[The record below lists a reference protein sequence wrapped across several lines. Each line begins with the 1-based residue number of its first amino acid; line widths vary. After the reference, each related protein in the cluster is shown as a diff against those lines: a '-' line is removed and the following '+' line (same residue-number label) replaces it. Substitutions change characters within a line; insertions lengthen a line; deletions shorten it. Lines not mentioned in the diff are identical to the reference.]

1 MNISSLIGLTMVL
14 VLIIAIAWWLRKSI
28 WTIGSARMPS
38 EAVKLRFG
46 KVVGSRGP
54 GLAFALYPIETF
66 RIFPTTLYRLRFE
79 VVSVHSKKKPPY
91 ETTTMRVFMSVYFRW
106 PLVGE
111 TYKFQDEEISGGE
124 LLEKTH
130 YALPIDPVHPNGTL
144 LDFFSDT
151 IADAC
156 RRVMTSRTHVQC
168 REEKE
173 QMEKEIKDYLLSEP
187 GNPFREC
194 RIPEKNLDVSITQI
208 DFPEDF
214 EKALYAPE
222 VAVQEREAIS
232 QRIRAFTTAGVNAE
246 VAAFAVVGLKEG
258 EKFSLSQLRDLAI
271 FRFLSAL

>member
-1 MNISSLIGLTMVL
+1 
-14 VLIIAIAWWLRKSI
+14 
-28 WTIGSARMPS
+28 
-38 EAVKLRFG
+38 
-46 KVVGSRGP
+46 
-54 GLAFALYPIETF
+54 
-66 RIFPTTLYRLRFE
+66 
-79 VVSVHSKKKPPY
+79 
-91 ETTTMRVFMSVYFRW
+91 MSVYFRW

-111 TYKFQDEEISGGE
+111 IYKFQDKEISGGE

-130 YALPIDPVHPNGTL
+130 YALPIDPAHPNGTL

-173 QMEKEIKDYLLSEP
+173 KMEKEIKDYLLSEP

-208 DFPEDF
+208 GFPEDF

-222 VAVQEREAIS
+222 VARHERAALYN
-232 QRIRAFTTAGVNAE
+232 RIKGFTTAGVDSNI
-246 VAAFAVVGLKEG
+246 AAIAVIGLKEG
-258 EKFSLSQLRDLAI
+258 EKIDLSQLRDLAI
-271 FRFLSAL
+271 FKTLWR